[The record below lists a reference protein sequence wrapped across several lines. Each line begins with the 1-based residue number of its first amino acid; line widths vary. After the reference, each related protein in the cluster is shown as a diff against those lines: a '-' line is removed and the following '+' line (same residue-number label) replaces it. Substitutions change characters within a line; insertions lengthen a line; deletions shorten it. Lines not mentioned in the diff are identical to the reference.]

1 MDQKDFVSQS
11 LTQIVEGVREARQ
24 LAGKWVA
31 QVVHFDVALTVT
43 SGIGT
48 KGGIG
53 IAAGI
58 VGLGSTGES
67 KAENTAVSRVKF
79 AVPIVLPSG

>member
-53 IAAGI
+53 IAAE
-58 VGLGSTGES
+58 LWGS
-67 KAENTAVSRVKF
+67 
-79 AVPIVLPSG
+79 AVPGNRRLRTPL